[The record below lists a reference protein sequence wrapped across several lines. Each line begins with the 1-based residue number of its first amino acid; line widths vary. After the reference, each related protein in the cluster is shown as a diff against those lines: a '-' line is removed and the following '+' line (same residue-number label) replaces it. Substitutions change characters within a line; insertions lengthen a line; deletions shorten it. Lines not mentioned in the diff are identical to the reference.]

1 MQSLDEI
8 QVQSLSV
15 LKKVALLIGL
25 ACCVSRPGACGGLWT
40 GQMLLVCSTNVSV
53 MCMYC
58 VLFDSRMKLKVTKSS
73 EKKLRRKN
81 ASFTTELS
89 LLRMNKK

>member
-1 MQSLDEI
+1 MQSPDEI

-25 ACCVSRPGACGGLWT
+25 ACCVSRPGACSGLWT

-58 VLFDSRMKLKVTKSS
+58 FVGFAEEAESHQIVR
-73 EKKLRRKN
+73 EK
-81 ASFTTELS
+81 AP
-89 LLRMNKK
+89 KKECVIHNRALVITDE